1 MKTLKKNNL
10 IFYIPFISL
19 ISIPIVSNTFELN
32 LFTLKIISF
41 LLQLII
47 FLVFVYKIKE
57 NLFYYF
63 VILVIFNGLTN
74 IYFFQKF
81 LLTIFIISLNFYF
94 LYCYLNFEYFE
105 TKILNNTLT
114 HKLIT
119 IFERLNMLKKI
130 DLIFYIL
137 IFSFLIISQNKY
149 LNFETI
155 DWDIHT
161 YLVSARDVN
170 SNLPLSTQ
178 WESKPPLFFYI
189 VNLLMSL
196 SNGNF
201 IIFKLLNDLVLFI
214 PTLLIYFTVRKKT
227 ESSSLSTASA
237 LLFLMLLSNTWS
249 NVGYSEIYVLVFLS
263 VSFYLNNNFNSNIS
277 SFNIGFTLALASLVN
292 IGSLIFVIG
301 MIISTI
307 YNNFTNN
314 NYLYKLTYMALG
326 LFIPHALFFSI
337 YYMDDL
343 TGLYISTLI
352 TMPLA
357 YTETEFNFM
366 NEFFVFLRSL
376 FEYNL
381 GLFLLL
387 CISGYFSISVLFSK
401 IRKLDIFKLDFNLNI
416 FIFCSIGFYYLA
428 AKGYYHHL
436 LFMLFFISMSFY
448 QVNKKWVSSYFQLLT
463 FAIFFVI
470 LFTSFG
476 KSLNNLIDLDSTYEN
491 YPLRQLSKEIDLM
504 FDDDF
509 TVLAFDNILILYYLD
524 KENYSYIVHPTN
536 HYEKFITNDLIR
548 LGLISENQ
556 IENMINE
563 NPDILICSERE
574 IYLCENPEYKKI
586 DTKKYEI
593 NPNLHFYE
601 KNKQIQIFK
610 RN

>member
-1 MKTLKKNNL
+1 
-10 IFYIPFISL
+10 
-19 ISIPIVSNTFELN
+19 
-32 LFTLKIISF
+32 
-41 LLQLII
+41 
-47 FLVFVYKIKE
+47 
-57 NLFYYF
+57 
-63 VILVIFNGLTN
+63 
-74 IYFFQKF
+74 
-81 LLTIFIISLNFYF
+81 
-94 LYCYLNFEYFE
+94 
-105 TKILNNTLT
+105 
-114 HKLIT
+114 
-119 IFERLNMLKKI
+119 
-130 DLIFYIL
+130 
-137 IFSFLIISQNKY
+137 
-149 LNFETI
+149 
-155 DWDIHT
+155 
-161 YLVSARDVN
+161 
-170 SNLPLSTQ
+170 
-178 WESKPPLFFYI
+178 
-189 VNLLMSL
+189 MSL

-214 PTLLIYFTVRKKT
+214 PTLLIYFTVEKT

-307 YNNFTNN
+307 YNNFTNKT
-314 NYLYKLTYMALG
+314 YLYKLTYMALG
-326 LFIPHALFFSI
+326 LFIPHALFFII
-337 YYMDDL
+337 YFMDDL

-387 CISGYFSISVLFSK
+387 CMSGYFSISVLFSK

-463 FAIFFVI
+463 LLFFC
-470 LFTSFG
+470 
-476 KSLNNLIDLDSTYEN
+476 N
-491 YPLRQLSKEIDLM
+491 
-504 FDDDF
+504 
-509 TVLAFDNILILYYLD
+509 
-524 KENYSYIVHPTN
+524 
-536 HYEKFITNDLIR
+536 FIYFIR
-548 LGLISENQ
+548 
-556 IENMINE
+556 
-563 NPDILICSERE
+563 
-574 IYLCENPEYKKI
+574 
-586 DTKKYEI
+586 
-593 NPNLHFYE
+593 
-601 KNKQIQIFK
+601 
-610 RN
+610 